1 MKKTLI
7 CINSC
12 KRLNL
17 FKALVWPIIDLVRKD
32 TNFDFILSLDG
43 KDLNYINFCKKYQ
56 IPIVYSEE
64 REGIGIA
71 KNRVLA
77 SFPDYEHYFF
87 LDDDVEVLDVNI
99 FTEVIKIS
107 NIANVPH
114 LSLGREERFVGKG
127 EKIYIND
134 VELSFSEFGP
144 GAFSFFTKA
153 GINSVGGFHTE
164 FAKYKR
170 FGHTEHSYRFL
181 NNKLQKAA
189 FVNVPSL
196 SNCCVWHEPKSVSKT
211 TVSLSGHA
219 IAQPEVDLINQ
230 KLTYFPV
237 ATLSNFNLENIRK
250 SIRYNKLQVVCKFYR
265 YLLSAKYRL
274 GLIQN

>member
-17 FKALVWPIIDLVRKD
+17 FKALVWPVIDLVRKD

-211 TVSLSGHA
+211 KVSISKQL
-219 IAQPEVDLINQ
+219 IAEPEVAIM
-230 KLTYFPV
+230 KLKLRHFPI
-237 ATLSNFNLENIRK
+237 ATISKVYIENIGV
-250 SIRYNKLQVVCKFYR
+250 SINHESLQRTCKIYR
-265 YLLSAKYRL
+265 LLLSVKYRL
-274 GLIQN
+274 RLT